1 MLKYYKA
8 KCLHCYKSDKWED
21 KYRIHVHETAYYRL
35 TKCGG
40 RAEII
45 SYKGRGDFKREFICL
60 SDFKHHFCPTGEY
73 AGQEMSEELTWSKYI
88 IYSYIEEDARDI
100 GTIPVP
106 SFNSATNPAGFGDEN
121 LKQPISTNGVFNP
134 FSNERTNYDMSYVK
148 KDNFYTPFN
157 CFQNDIFPKRYLIIY
172 ILYSLYEG
180 ATFDNQQGEQL
191 SGVDAA

>member
-1 MLKYYKA
+1 MEYYIA
-8 KCLHCYKSDKWED
+8 NCLHCYKSDKWD
-21 KYRIHVHETAYYRL
+21 DCFRIHVHEKAYYRL

-45 SYKGRGDFKREFICL
+45 SYKGKGCFKREFICM
-60 SDFKHHFCPTGEY
+60 DVFKHHFCPTGES
-73 AGQEMSEELTWSKYI
+73 AGQEMSEELTWSKYV

-121 LKQPISTNGVFNP
+121 LKQPISSNPVFNP
-134 FSNERTNYDMSYVK
+134 YNNTNYGYDSSYVQ

-157 CFQNDIFPKRYLIIY
+157 CFNVDLFPK
-172 ILYSLYEG
+172 EG
-180 ATFDNQQGEQL
+180 LQGFNGSVDNDNGL
-191 SGVDAA
+191 PDCGYGTCSCFKK